1 MISLQVG
8 GAGPRLANCCFEIEL
23 TLYTGQTEIV
33 ETTND
38 AGDGDDFLARE
49 RAALGDDADQF
60 ATPGDRVAKVE
71 DDDDDL
77 LGGGHTQNNAT
88 SEEFSGFES
97 SFPAIDTQ
105 NEV

>member
-8 GAGPRLANCCFEIEL
+8 GAGPRMANCCLEIVL
-23 TLYTGQTEIV
+23 TIYIGQTEVV
-33 ETTND
+33 ETND

-60 ATPGDRVAKVE
+60 ATPGDRVAMVE
-71 DDDDDL
+71 DADDDL
-77 LGGGHTQNNAT
+77 LGGGQTQNNAT